1 MEDMA
6 HDASGSASPK
16 PGDIALQQA
25 SRPYSPGRGKLRV
38 FISYSRDDLEF
49 ADQLDAALNAYGFEC
64 VIDRHGISG
73 GEDWKR
79 RLGNLI
85 SEADTVVFVLTPTS
99 ARSEICTWEAQE
111 SERLGKRILPVIQRS
126 LEGASPPPRLRERIY
141 LFFGKRILP
150 VIQRSLEGASP
161 PPQLRERNYIF
172 FYNDPKAAP
181 GAGFGTGL
189 AKLIAA
195 LNTDVDWLREH
206 TRYLQRATEW
216 DRGGRPANRLLSGGD
231 IADAKDWAAR
241 RPKSA
246 PEPTTIHLDF
256 IRASEEEAEARS
268 SAQRKQLE
276 AMAAAQAER
285 EKAQAERETAL
296 HEAQE
301 ALKQA
306 ADAQRKWARIS
317 QAQRDTAL
325 HKAHEALKQAADA
338 QRKRARIRN
347 IAFVVVSIF
356 AVLAGLLGLLSQ
368 QQRKVAEEQ
377 REVAEAER
385 GQADRILARATNII
399 GELQTD
405 LNSNTKKEVFALF
418 QAGAEHGDAISMRN
432 LAISYH
438 NGFGVAQDEAKARE
452 WYEKSAHKGEARA
465 MALLGTFYENGQ
477 GVPQDY
483 AKARDWYERA
493 ADKGDAFATTN
504 LGRLYAIGLG
514 GAEDYAKARELY
526 EKAADKGDAVA
537 MFNLGA
543 LYHKT
548 QDYAKAREWFEKA
561 ADKGDARAMTNLGK
575 LYANGDGV
583 TQDYAKAREWFEKA
597 ADNGRAS
604 ATNLGALYANGD
616 GVTQD
621 YAKAREWSEKAAD
634 NGRASAMTN
643 LGKLYAN
650 GDGVTQDYAKA
661 RELYEKAADKGDAVA
676 MFNLGA
682 LYANGDGVTQ
692 DDAKAREWFKKAADK
707 GDASA
712 KANLEQLSIREAFGA
727 GRYAEALQLQEA
739 LAAKVEAAEIKR
751 DGQYGKD
758 TAQAL
763 NEVTWY
769 ALFARDFTKALAVA
783 ERAHAFI
790 PDDHWFEISRAH
802 ALMFLERGEE
812 SKALYLAHKG
822 KLISEQDGQRLW
834 ERVIAEDFAEFRK
847 VGLTHPMMAEIEKEL
862 GVSP

>member
-111 SERLGKRILPVIQRS
+111 SERL
-126 LEGASPPPRLRERIY
+126 
-141 LFFGKRILP
+141 GKRILP

-385 GQADRILARATNII
+385 GQADRILALATNII

-514 GAEDYAKARELY
+514 GAE
-526 EKAADKGDAVA
+526 
-537 MFNLGA
+537 
-543 LYHKT
+543 
-548 QDYAKAREWFEKA
+548 
-561 ADKGDARAMTNLGK
+561 
-575 LYANGDGV
+575 
-583 TQDYAKAREWFEKA
+583 
-597 ADNGRAS
+597 
-604 ATNLGALYANGD
+604 
-616 GVTQD
+616 
-621 YAKAREWSEKAAD
+621 
-634 NGRASAMTN
+634 
-643 LGKLYAN
+643 
-650 GDGVTQDYAKA
+650 DYAKA

>member
-1 MEDMA
+1 VSVMTL
-6 HDASGSASPK
+6 HRWRKLPSQSNGSSQIDQK
-16 PGDIALQQA
+16 PQTRIAELQLEN
-25 SRPYSPGRGKLRV
+25 SRL
-38 FISYSRDDLEF
+38 
-49 ADQLDAALNAYGFEC
+49 
-64 VIDRHGISG
+64 
-73 GEDWKR
+73 R
-79 RLGNLI
+79 RLVTDLLL
-85 SEADTVVFVLTPTS
+85 E
-99 ARSEICTWEAQE
+99 QM
-111 SERLGKRILPVIQRS
+111 KR
-126 LEGASPPPRLRERIY
+126 
-141 LFFGKRILP
+141 
-150 VIQRSLEGASP
+150 
-161 PPQLRERNYIF
+161 
-172 FYNDPKAAP
+172 
-181 GAGFGTGL
+181 
-189 AKLIAA
+189 
-195 LNTDVDWLREH
+195 DVDWLREH

-385 GQADRILARATNII
+385 GQADRILALATNII

-405 LNSNTKKEVFALF
+405 LNSNTKKKVFALF

-561 ADKGDARAMTNLGK
+561 ADKGDARAMTNLG
-575 LYANGDGV
+575 
-583 TQDYAKAREWFEKA
+583 T
-597 ADNGRAS
+597 
-604 ATNLGALYANGD
+604 
-616 GVTQD
+616 
-621 YAKAREWSEKAAD
+621 
-634 NGRASAMTN
+634 
-643 LGKLYAN
+643 LYAN